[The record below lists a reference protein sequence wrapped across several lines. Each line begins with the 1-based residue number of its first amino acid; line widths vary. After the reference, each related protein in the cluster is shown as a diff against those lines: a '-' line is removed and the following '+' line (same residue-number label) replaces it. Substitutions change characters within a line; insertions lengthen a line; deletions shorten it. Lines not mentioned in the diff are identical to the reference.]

1 MNVPFKISRSVKD
14 LDENQ
19 WNQVIKKENPFLKS
33 SFLEIFEKS
42 YNPENIIPIYI
53 NFNHGVIYGHLIKI
67 QGAKIANYFNSGRF
81 SIKKQAILKSIK
93 DLDKFPYEKL

>member
-1 MNVPFKISRSVKD
+1 MPFKISRSVKD

-19 WNQVIKKENPFLKS
+19 WNQVLKKENPFLKS

-53 NFNHGVIYGHLIKI
+53 TFNHGVIYGHLIKI
-67 QGAKIANYFNSGRF
+67 QGAKIANYFNDFEIYLS
-81 SIKKQAILKSIK
+81 KTPLKSFTKSVINHR
-93 DLDKFPYEKL
+93 F